1 MKDAS
6 TLMVRQID
14 GVAWKL
20 GRVDPL
26 QRYTSLSELL
36 DRVQEGGMPLEPEA
50 DGLLEGGEY
59 DGGYGIGALT
69 PGGRMY
75 FMVQAEALPLLRGYM
90 GAGDYGSMVTRTPR
104 LQHPV

>member
-6 TLMVRQID
+6 TLMVREID

-20 GRVDPL
+20 GRIDPL
-26 QRYTSLSELL
+26 ERYTSLSELL
-36 DRVQEGGMPLEPEA
+36 AMVEVGGMPLEPEA

-59 DGGYGIGALT
+59 DGGYVIAAPT
-69 PGGRMY
+69 RDGRVY

-104 LQHPV
+104 LQHPA